1 MEKLDQGPARIFC
14 FPPHRKNVH
23 SCPMFLEKTGIFC
36 RETGYSYGIP
46 FFFVRG
52 GSRSL
57 R

>member
-23 SCPMFLEKTGIFC
+23 SCPIFLEKTGIFC
-36 RETGYSYGIP
+36 RETGHSYGIP